1 MSLLPH
7 LTQKKKKKEQIES
20 KGFQQKNI
28 LSKHSVRVQVAN
40 ALQLRTNRSKEP
52 SLNPN

>member
-28 LSKHSVRVQVAN
+28 LSKHSVIVQVVN
-40 ALQLRTNRSKEP
+40 ALQLWTNHSRESCF
-52 SLNPN
+52 NPD